1 MQRSGRALDSQ
12 LQDPGSILYLFLF
25 LAPKHEEL
33 HISWAWRMPTWRD
46 EAQREKHG
54 EMRPKGKKQARDK
67 GKMSWAFFLFLLPA
81 GPKKY
86 WDGLHEKNK
95 DGFSYA
101 IEIHKK
107 LKKYEFKLV
116 ENIM

>member
-1 MQRSGRALDSQ
+1 
-12 LQDPGSILYLFLF
+12 
-25 LAPKHEEL
+25 
-33 HISWAWRMPTWRD
+33 
-46 EAQREKHG
+46 
-54 EMRPKGKKQARDK
+54 MRPKGKKQARDK

-86 WDGLHEKNK
+86 WDGLEWFFHEKNK

-107 LKKYEFKLV
+107 LKKSEFKLV

>member
-1 MQRSGRALDSQ
+1 
-12 LQDPGSILYLFLF
+12 
-25 LAPKHEEL
+25 
-33 HISWAWRMPTWRD
+33 
-46 EAQREKHG
+46 
-54 EMRPKGKKQARDK
+54 
-67 GKMSWAFFLFLLPA
+67 MSWAFFYFYYQLA
-81 GPKKY
+81 QKKY

>member
-1 MQRSGRALDSQ
+1 
-12 LQDPGSILYLFLF
+12 
-25 LAPKHEEL
+25 
-33 HISWAWRMPTWRD
+33 
-46 EAQREKHG
+46 
-54 EMRPKGKKQARDK
+54 
-67 GKMSWAFFLFLLPA
+67 MSWAFFLFLLLA

-86 WDGLHEKNK
+86 WDGLEWFFHEKNK

>member
-1 MQRSGRALDSQ
+1 
-12 LQDPGSILYLFLF
+12 
-25 LAPKHEEL
+25 
-33 HISWAWRMPTWRD
+33 MPTWRD

-67 GKMSWAFFLFLLPA
+67 GKMSLVFFFIFTTSW
-81 GPKKY
+81 PKKILR
-86 WDGLHEKNK
+86 WVRMIFHEKNK

>member
-1 MQRSGRALDSQ
+1 MG
-12 LQDPGSILYLFLF
+12 YM
-25 LAPKHEEL
+25 K
-33 HISWAWRMPTWRD
+33 
-46 EAQREKHG
+46 
-54 EMRPKGKKQARDK
+54 
-67 GKMSWAFFLFLLPA
+67 
-81 GPKKY
+81 
-86 WDGLHEKNK
+86 KNK

>member
-1 MQRSGRALDSQ
+1 MERWG
-12 LQDPGSILYLFLF
+12 
-25 LAPKHEEL
+25 
-33 HISWAWRMPTWRD
+33 
-46 EAQREKHG
+46 
-54 EMRPKGKKQARDK
+54 PKGRNKLETR
-67 GKMSWAFFLFLLPA
+67 GKWAEPFFLFLLPA

>member
-1 MQRSGRALDSQ
+1 
-12 LQDPGSILYLFLF
+12 
-25 LAPKHEEL
+25 
-33 HISWAWRMPTWRD
+33 
-46 EAQREKHG
+46 
-54 EMRPKGKKQARDK
+54 
-67 GKMSWAFFLFLLPA
+67 MSWAFFLFLLPA

-86 WDGLHEKNK
+86 WDELHEKNK